1 MTNDYTSNGKRI
13 TTLKNRP
20 LIWAHRGASGY
31 CPENTLAAFQKA
43 VELCADGIELDVQM
57 TRDGELV
64 VCHDETI
71 DRTSNGS
78 GWIKDKTLAELK
90 ALDFSSGKKK
100 FSGATIP
107 TMREVFEL
115 LSDTDILINIELKTG
130 IVFYPGMAEKLLELT
145 AECGFK
151 DRVIYSS
158 FNHYTI
164 KHMREISPEAKLGF
178 LYADGTID
186 MPAYAQKYGVQALHP
201 ALYNIQFPG
210 FIEECHKEG
219 IAVNVWTVDSD
230 EYIEMSYRA
239 GVDAIITNY
248 PDKAFEVIERL
259 L

>member
-1 MTNDYTSNGKRI
+1 MYSTANQIATVQQS
-13 TTLKNRP
+13 P

-31 CPENTLAAFQKA
+31 APENTLLAFKKA
-43 VELCADGIELDVQM
+43 IELGANGIELDVQM
-57 TRDGELV
+57 TKDGELV

-78 GWIKDKTLAELK
+78 GWIKDMTLAELK
-90 ALDFSSGKKK
+90 SLDFSCGQKD
-100 FSGATIP
+100 FAGVTIP

-115 LSDTDILINIELKTG
+115 LAPTGLIINIELKTG

-145 AECGFK
+145 SECGFS

-158 FNHYTI
+158 FNHYTV
-164 KHMREISPEAKLGF
+164 KHIREIAPKTKLGF

-186 MPAYAQKYGVQALHP
+186 MPSYAIKHGVQALHP

-210 FIEECHKEG
+210 LIDECHQKG
-219 IAVNVWTVDSD
+219 LAVNVWTVNEEDHL
-230 EYIEMSYRA
+230 ELCCKA

-248 PDKAFEVIERL
+248 PDRAFEVIRRQI
-259 L
+259 

>member
-1 MTNDYTSNGKRI
+1 MNNANTNNDKRI

-31 CPENTLAAFQKA
+31 CPENTIAAFQKA

-90 ALDFSSGKKK
+90 ALDFSYGKKD
-100 FSGATIP
+100 FLGVTIP
-107 TMREVFEL
+107 TMREVFDL
-115 LSDTDILINIELKTG
+115 LDDADIMINIELKTG
-130 IVFYPGMAEKLLELT
+130 IVFYPGMAEKLLKLT
-145 AECGFK
+145 SECGFS

-178 LYADGTID
+178 LYADGTIG
-186 MPAYAQKYGVQALHP
+186 MPAYALKYGVQALHP
-201 ALYNIQFPG
+201 ALYNIHFRALWKSAIRAALLSTCG
-210 FIEECHKEG
+210 RLTRMSISRCHVEL
-219 IAVNVWTVDSD
+219 AST
-230 EYIEMSYRA
+230 
-239 GVDAIITNY
+239 
-248 PDKAFEVIERL
+248 PL
-259 L
+259 LPTTLIKHLKQSGG

>member
-1 MTNDYTSNGKRI
+1 MTNADTNNGKRI

-57 TRDGELV
+57 TKDGELV

-90 ALDFSSGKKK
+90 ALDFSCGQKD

-248 PDKAFEVIERL
+248 PDKAFEVIGRL
-259 L
+259 I